1 MGACSLAPV
10 DSMSWHI
17 LASAFRLSLTLATRG
32 ISARSARRWPSLASR
47 LRFRDGQGDGCCC
60 NSNSSG
66 DAGAFNP
73 FISLLLRLGI
83 PMGTIYL
90 LTTTGRRS
98 GRPRTTPVSL
108 VVDDGRRWLVSPYGA
123 VGWARNVRASG
134 RARLTRGRKSEEIRL
149 TETPPTDAV

>member
-1 MGACSLAPV
+1 MRKPL
-10 DSMSWHI
+10 
-17 LASAFRLSLTLATRG
+17 RERYELSG
-32 ISARSARRWPSLASR
+32 SR
-47 LRFRDGQGDGCCC
+47 K
-60 NSNSSG
+60 
-66 DAGAFNP
+66 AFNG

-83 PMGTIYL
+83 PLGTVYL

-149 TETPPTDAV
+149 TETPPSDAAPVLKKYLGRNPITAPYFDASAKDASERFIAEASLHPVFLVDAG

>member
-1 MGACSLAPV
+1 MAVNP
-10 DSMSWHI
+10 M
-17 LASAFRLSLTLATRG
+17 RERYELSG
-32 ISARSARRWPSLASR
+32 RRK
-47 LRFRDGQGDGCCC
+47 
-60 NSNSSG
+60 
-66 DAGAFNP
+66 AFNR

-83 PMGTIYL
+83 PMGSVYL

-134 RARLTRGRKSEEIRL
+134 RARSTRAGKSGELPLT
-149 TETPPTDAV
+149 